1 MLTTTTAAALSVC
14 MLSIPLSDYPDR
26 TEMQIIEFIDLV
38 PLQITMHFIC

>member
-1 MLTTTTAAALSVC
+1 MLTTTTAATVSVR
-14 MLSIPLSDYPDR
+14 MLSIPLLGYPDR